1 MKALAYLS
9 IIAISSFC
17 LNVYAAEVKPI
28 PKAFYG
34 KWVSHIDKQLTPKQ
48 IASACRG
55 YMEWGTWSL
64 TFRKDGKA
72 IKLTYPAGGVATA
85 TITSYSKFSNLHIE
99 GMQYTKGLSEGEPF
113 TERESF
119 NYALKNG
126 KLYYTRHFDD
136 GTTDTAVFYKC
147 KSGK

>member
-1 MKALAYLS
+1 MKTISLVMLAAVLCS
-9 IIAISSFC
+9 TSAF
-17 LNVYAAEVKPI
+17 AEVKPI
-28 PKAFYG
+28 PKAFHG

-48 IASACRG
+48 IAIACRG

-72 IKLTYPAGGVATA
+72 IKLTYPAGGVGTA
-85 TITSYSKFSNLHIE
+85 TITNYSKFSNLHIA
-99 GMQYTKGLSEGEPF
+99 GTQYTKGSSEGEPF